1 MLELI
6 ALVTI
11 LALWV
16 VFHRK
21 KSPVRRSVAI
31 LVLGDVGRSPRMM
44 YHAQSLAEN
53 QFNTYLIGYSG
64 STLIK
69 ALRELPNLTTLSL
82 IPPPKFVASLPQQL
96 FVLAAPFKLA
106 IQTISILWTL
116 LVDIPAP
123 EYIMVQNPPSIPT
136 LILVQFV
143 CWVRSSKLVI
153 DWHNL
158 GYSIL
163 ALRLG
168 NRHMLVKM
176 AKSPYGPVL
185 KEPRVERTFGQHAYL
200 HLFVTDA
207 MKDKL
212 VKEWK
217 LMGKTLTL
225 HDRPPSHF
233 RRSNPAEIHDL
244 FNRLQPVLPVSVKPF
259 LPESQ
264 SPSSSAF
271 TKVTSSSSAE
281 YDPMYASPG
290 VVLRRDRPALL
301 VSSTSWTADEDF
313 SILLDAFTK
322 YEQRAKEGGL
332 PKLLAL
338 ITGKGPLR
346 NPYMAKV
353 ARLEKDQKWEWVRC
367 ASIWL
372 EPDDYPVLL
381 GSADLGVSLHASSSG
396 LDLPMKVVDM
406 FGCALPVCALDFECL
421 DELVKDGVNGLKFRD
436 TDELVEQIVA
446 SDSMRR
452 AQSES
457 NLLQS
462 LFSHFPETNRLDA
475 LRQGLNK
482 RTRISAPSG
491 MADEGQHLWNDWTD
505 NWNAFV
511 RPILL
516 HDIDTQHPF

>member
-1 MLELI
+1 
-6 ALVTI
+6 
-11 LALWV
+11 
-16 VFHRK
+16 
-21 KSPVRRSVAI
+21 
-31 LVLGDVGRSPRMM
+31 MM

-53 QFNTYLIGYSG
+53 QFDTYLIGYSG

-69 ALRELPNLTTLSL
+69 ALRELPNLTMLSL
-82 IPPPKFVASLPQQL
+82 TSPPKFITSLPRQL
-96 FVLAAPFKLA
+96 FILAAPLKLA
-106 IQTISILWTL
+106 IQAISIIWTL
-116 LVDIPAP
+116 VNIPVP

-143 CWVRSSKLVI
+143 CWLRSSKLVI

-168 NRHMLVKM
+168 KKHVLVELAKM
-176 AKSPYGPVL
+176 I
-185 KEPRVERTFGQHAYL
+185 ERTFGRRAYL

-217 LMGKTLTL
+217 LMGKLLTL

-244 FNRLQPVLPVSVKPF
+244 FNRLQPALPVSVRSF
-259 LPESQ
+259 LPKSQ

-271 TKVTSSSSAE
+271 TKVTSSLSAG
-281 YDPMYASPG
+281 YDPIYAVSSG
-290 VVLRRDRPALL
+290 EVLRDDRPALV

-313 SILLDAFTK
+313 SILLGALTK
-322 YEQRAKEGGL
+322 YEQRAKAGGL

-346 NPYMAKV
+346 NSYMAEI
-353 ARLEKDQKWEWVRC
+353 ARLEKEQKWEWVRC

-381 GSADLGVSLHASSSG
+381 GSADLGISLHSSSSG

-421 DELVKDGVNGLKFRD
+421 DELVKDGVNGLKFRH
-436 TDELVEQIVA
+436 TDELVEHIV
-446 SDSMRR
+446 
-452 AQSES
+452 
-457 NLLQS
+457 N
-462 LFSHFPETNRLDA
+462 LFSHFPETNRLDV

-482 RTRISAPSG
+482 RTRISTPLG
-491 MADEGQHLWNDWTD
+491 MTDEGQHLWNDWTD

-516 HDIDTQHPF
+516 HDIDHTTRHALNTFSERAVSQRR

>member
-1 MLELI
+1 MHVYSLEPI
-6 ALVTI
+6 ALITAI
-11 LALWV
+11 AFWI
-16 VFHRK
+16 VFHRN
-21 KSPVRRSVAI
+21 KSPVRRSIAI

-44 YHAQSLAEN
+44 YHAHSLAEN
-53 QFNTYLIGYSG
+53 QFDTYLIGYSG

-69 ALRELPNLTTLSL
+69 SLRELPNLTMLSL
-82 IPPPKFVASLPQQL
+82 TPPPKFITSLPRQL
-96 FVLAAPFKLA
+96 FVLAAPLKLA
-106 IQTISILWTL
+106 IQAMSILWVL
-116 LVDIPAP
+116 LSIPAP
-123 EYIMVQNPPSIPT
+123 EYVMVQNPPSIPT

-143 CWVRSSKLVI
+143 CWLRRSKLVI

-168 NRHMLVKM
+168 NKHTLVKL
-176 AKSPYGPVL
+176 AKSI
-185 KEPRVERTFGQHAYL
+185 ERTFGRHAYL

-217 LMGKTLTL
+217 LVGNTLTL

-233 RRSNPAEIHDL
+233 RRSNPAEIHEL
-244 FNRLQPVLPVSVKPF
+244 FSRLQPALPASVKSF
-259 LPESQ
+259 LPDSK

-271 TKVTSSSSAE
+271 TKVTSSSSA
-281 YDPMYASPG
+281 YDPIYAVSSG
-290 VVLRRDRPALL
+290 VALRDDRPALI

-313 SILLDAFTK
+313 SILLGALTK
-322 YEQRAKEGGL
+322 YEQRAKAGGL

-346 NPYMAKV
+346 NLYMTEV

-367 ASIWL
+367 ASVWL
-372 EPDDYPVLL
+372 EPDDYPILL
-381 GSADLGVSLHASSSG
+381 GSADLGVSLHSSSSG

-436 TDELVEQIVA
+436 TGELAEQLV
-446 SDSMRR
+446 
-452 AQSES
+452 
-457 NLLQS
+457 NF
-462 LFSHFPETNRLDA
+462 FSHFPETNRLDA

-482 RTRISAPSG
+482 RTRISTPSG
-491 MADEGQHLWNDWTD
+491 MTDEGQHLWNDWTD

-516 HDIDTQHPF
+516 HDTDHTTRHALNTLSERTVSQRR